1 MRTTSAIRLF
11 KAAALTLSLVV
22 GISLSIA
29 PTAQAAP
36 SSDSSSA
43 ASSATTDDGS
53 AVAQNALGQ
62 IQSRI
67 DGTAADGSRVSG
79 TFTPQQFIQSGN
91 QVLVRG
97 VVNGV
102 VHGDTT
108 RTFTAERTLP
118 VATIQGVQP
127 GSGVAAAGLQCG
139 ILDLVLGP
147 LDLDLLGLQ
156 VHLNQVVL
164 TILAVTGA
172 NNLLGNLLCAVT
184 GLLDGIAIIGQIIAI
199 LNEIL
204 DLFWPAG
211 TV

>member
-1 MRTTSAIRLF
+1 MRTTSAIRMFQAVALMLSL
-11 KAAALTLSLVV
+11 AVGLTLSL
-22 GISLSIA
+22 A
-29 PTAQAAP
+29 PAAHAAP
-36 SSDSSSA
+36 GSDRASA
-43 ASSATTDDGS
+43 ASSTAADNGGV
-53 AVAQNALGQ
+53 VAQNDLGK

-67 DGTAADGSRVSG
+67 QGTTADGSQVTG
-79 TFTPQQFIQSGN
+79 TFTPQQFLQSGD
-91 QVLVRG
+91 QILVRG
-97 VVNGV
+97 VVDGV

-108 RTFTAERTLP
+108 RTFTAERTLS
-118 VATIQGVQP
+118 VASIQ
-127 GSGVAAAGLQCG
+127 GLQCG

-156 VHLNQVVL
+156 VHLDQVVL

-184 GLLDGIAIIGQIIAI
+184 GLLDGVAIIGQIIAI

-204 DLFWPAG
+204 DLFWPAR